1 MSIKTSAA
9 LLLAASC
16 ALAVSADTI
25 VFKSGSRLEGE
36 IVSIAGGEIK
46 FKSDDVG
53 ELTIKDE
60 KVASLTTT
68 KSKVQYK
75 DNTVAEGALAKQNDA
90 YTLAGKPIDMKNVKA
105 VNPEPEK
112 WHGSAN
118 LSGSLAR
125 GNTRSEKA
133 SVVADVNRRWEKD
146 RLTGDF
152 GYYFAQNGTTRDNKE
167 KTEDRIDLGASPTSR
182 RSTSMRATTTAAR
195 SAMPT
200 TSPGIPSGSTSSP
213 SPTTSSTCPTS
224 ATGPTAT
231 SSTPTSASPTSSPPP
246 GSSWASS
253 SGTTTPSPVPT
264 RSRATSATCSALAT
278 SGNAPLALPAL
289 SGKPVQA

>member
-53 ELTIKDE
+53 TLTIKDE

-90 YTLAGKPIDMKNVKA
+90 YTLAGKPIDMKNVKGLRIKTRA
-105 VNPEPEK
+105 YYNGEFEVRTSLNGEVLGKIKGDGSNIWTAHECELPNITGVN
-112 WHGSAN
+112 A
-118 LSGSLAR
+118 LY
-125 GNTRSEKA
+125 
-133 SVVADVNRRWEKD
+133 
-146 RLTGDF
+146 LT
-152 GYYFAQNGTTRDNKE
+152 Y
-167 KTEDRIDLGASPTSR
+167 
-182 RSTSMRATTTAAR
+182 
-195 SAMPT
+195 
-200 TSPGIPSGSTSSP
+200 
-213 SPTTSSTCPTS
+213 
-224 ATGPTAT
+224 TG
-231 SSTPTSASPTSSPPP
+231 
-246 GSSWASS
+246 G
-253 SGTTTPSPVPT
+253 GTPSLK
-264 RSRATSATCSALAT
+264 SIEFLH
-278 SGNAPLALPAL
+278 
-289 SGKPVQA
+289 